1 MSEEVKARKCVC
13 IVVPTYNEEENVQPL
28 AKAVAAQ
35 FAEHLPA
42 YDYEILFIDNRSTD
56 NTRERIEAL
65 CAADARIKAIFNAG
79 NFGQFNSPYYGLCQ
93 STGDCAILLCADFQ
107 DPVELIPALV
117 EKWEQGNRVVCAI
130 KRESRE
136 SAVVRFL
143 RTCYYK
149 LLART
154 SATAQI
160 EHFTGFGLY
169 DRDFIKMLASLDD
182 PTPYLR
188 GIVAE
193 LAPDHAEVAYVQPRR
208 RAGKSSNNLATLY
221 DAAMQGFTTYTKFP
235 VRMMML
241 CGVLLLL
248 ASLAGGT
255 VSIVHYIARGKMA
268 SGLLLSCVGLVG
280 ALNLMG
286 LSVIGEY
293 LITVRDK
300 TLRRPL
306 VIEERRLN
314 FEKKDEER

>member
-1 MSEEVKARKCVC
+1 MSEETKARKCVC
-13 IVVPTYNEEENVQPL
+13 VVVPTYNEEENVEPL
-28 AKAVAAQ
+28 AEAIAMQ
-35 FAEHLPA
+35 FARHLPA

-56 NTRERIEAL
+56 GTREKIEAL
-65 CAADARIKAIFNAG
+65 CKANARVKAIFNAG

-107 DPVELIPALV
+107 DPVELIPALL
-117 EKWEQGNRVVCAI
+117 EKWEQGHRVVCAV
-130 KRESRE
+130 KKESRE
-136 SAVVRFL
+136 SGMMRFL
-143 RTCYYK
+143 RTCYYS
-149 LLART
+149 LLSRT
-154 SATAQI
+154 SPTKQI
-160 EHFTGFGLY
+160 RHFTGFGLY
-169 DRDFIKMLASLDD
+169 DREFIQALASLDD

-193 LAPDHAEVAYVQPRR
+193 LAPDHAVVEYVQPRR
-208 RAGKSSNNLATLY
+208 RAGKSSNNFCTLY

-235 VRMMML
+235 VRLMML
-241 CGVLLLL
+241 CGVLLLV

-255 VSIVHYIARGKMA
+255 VSLVQYLTRGKMA
-268 SGLLLSCVGLVG
+268 LWLILCGVGLAG

-300 TLRRPL
+300 TLKRPL

-314 FEKKDEER
+314 FKKKDDAE